1 MSLDGLFNT
10 FNNKLEVDVRTHL
23 KSVYTCLT
31 MSILSAAAG
40 AYVHLFT
47 DLLRGGGLLYG
58 LASLGLI
65 AALHFTPDNGKN
77 RGQRLAMLLGFAF
90 LTGLGTGPILDMAMR
105 INPAIIPNAFLM
117 SAMIFAAFSGAALV
131 APDGHYLFLGGTLMS
146 GLSAL
151 FWLGLL
157 NIFFQSQLIFQ
168 VYLWAGL
175 LLFCGFIVWDTQ
187 MIIEKKRRGDSDFIS
202 HSVELFIDFIQVFRK
217 IVIILMQKEER
228 DKKKTRLNN

>member
-228 DKKKTRLNN
+228 DKKKTRQD

>member
-1 MSLDGLFNT
+1 MSLDGLVNT

-228 DKKKTRLNN
+228 DKKKTRQD

>member
-1 MSLDGLFNT
+1 
-10 FNNKLEVDVRTHL
+10 
-23 KSVYTCLT
+23 
-31 MSILSAAAG
+31 
-40 AYVHLFT
+40 
-47 DLLRGGGLLYG
+47 
-58 LASLGLI
+58 
-65 AALHFTPDNGKN
+65 
-77 RGQRLAMLLGFAF
+77 
-90 LTGLGTGPILDMAMR
+90 
-105 INPAIIPNAFLM
+105 M

-228 DKKKTRLNN
+228 DKKKTRQD

>member
-151 FWLGLL
+151 VWLGLL

-228 DKKKTRLNN
+228 DKKKTRQD